1 MLTLKVQGC
10 VIQARAEP
18 GFQQLLLKC
27 KAAAMAAGGD
37 VAAAAKGGGHN
48 NSPEVSPVEGCGLSV
63 RPCLSQA
70 ALSAPSAD
78 DCGPI
83 SPSGPAAGLPQ
94 SRLSLRADHHTQ
106 THTVIHSVFQLE
118 ASYICRAI

>member
-1 MLTLKVQGC
+1 MSYTLELNQDFNNHYSNAKL
-10 VIQARAEP
+10 
-18 GFQQLLLKC
+18 QQWQQVRTSE
-27 KAAAMAAGGD
+27 D
-37 VAAAAKGGGHN
+37 DAAAAKGGGHN
-48 NSPEVSPVEGCGLSV
+48 NSLKVSPVEGCGLSV

-78 DCGPI
+78 GCGPI

-106 THTVIHSVFQLE
+106 THTVIHSVFQL
-118 ASYICRAI
+118 